1 MISGGGGAGKLD
13 ATVPKMFCSM
23 IHASVLMID
32 PKRGSAED
40 ENNTKDHYDPFLGVD
55 VYDPLFSVA
64 ALSSRFPTH
73 RAAHHPDV
81 HRFAKKASAATSS
94 GGGVVGGMNGSNLNK
109 PFGPHFRRVWVQGEV
124 TSSVNNGAV
133 LVVSDGTGS
142 VEVNTDGERKIEKGA
157 YVCAMGWLSKEKKVQ
172 ATHVMEIK
180 DAKARKSRERAWAM
194 EIRELWDGIRAG
206 ATF

>member
-1 MISGGGGAGKLD
+1 MN
-13 ATVPKMFCSM
+13 
-23 IHASVLMID
+23 AS
-32 PKRGSAED
+32 
-40 ENNTKDHYDPFLGVD
+40 NF
-55 VYDPLFSVA
+55 
-64 ALSSRFPTH
+64 
-73 RAAHHPDV
+73 
-81 HRFAKKASAATSS
+81 
-94 GGGVVGGMNGSNLNK
+94 NK
-109 PFGPHFRRVWVQGEV
+109 PFGPHFRRVWIQGEV
-124 TSSVNNGAV
+124 TSSANNGAV
-133 LVVSDGTGS
+133 LIVSDGTGS

>member
-1 MISGGGGAGKLD
+1 MSSGGGGSGKLD

-40 ENNTKDHYDPFLGVD
+40 ENNTKDYYDPFLGVD
-55 VYDPLFSVA
+55 ICNPLSSVA
-64 ALSSRFPTH
+64 ALSSGFPTH

-81 HRFAKKASAATSS
+81 HRFAKKASAATSD
-94 GGGVVGGMNGSNLNK
+94 GGGVVGGMNK

-124 TSSVNNGAV
+124 TSSASNSAV

>member
-1 MISGGGGAGKLD
+1 
-13 ATVPKMFCSM
+13 V
-23 IHASVLMID
+23 D
-32 PKRGSAED
+32 PRRS
-40 ENNTKDHYDPFLGVD
+40 D
-55 VYDPLFSVA
+55 VE
-64 ALSSRFPTH
+64 RE
-73 RAAHHPDV
+73 
-81 HRFAKKASAATSS
+81 
-94 GGGVVGGMNGSNLNK
+94 
-109 PFGPHFRRVWVQGEV
+109 Q
-124 TSSVNNGAV
+124 GAV